1 MVAFFMKRATLKSA
15 AMAFPKQCC
24 VLQIS
29 DPDSEDY
36 FCALNQLRE
45 TFVSASLYT
54 LYKLN
59 ASSWI
64 QRRRYIDI
72 ICKKS
77 SLYHLLYF
85 LMKILDGGKVVGFWE
100 GNACHFVSLTSCSIF
115 PAWLHFF
122 SLSHLLIHLCWF
134 GNRGYSISC

>member
-54 LYKLN
+54 LCKLN

-85 LMKILDGGKVVGFWE
+85 LMEILDVWE
-100 GNACHFVSLTSCSIF
+100 GDACHFVSLTSCCIF

-122 SLSHLLIHLCWF
+122 SLSHLLIHLCGF
-134 GNRGYSISC
+134 